1 MSIIHDAL
9 KKAQQQR
16 KQNTAGVPYNPP
28 ETKKK
33 PRIALIGIVAVFAVA
48 IVTYLYIPA
57 FHKQKTTISPR
68 SKAAASAP
76 GAVAVVNAAQNPSG
90 EQVRPQNAP
99 APSTAAKG
107 EQVPQS
113 KKAEPLRQQDPSPKK
128 SMPQPETTKL
138 PVAMKP
144 LAANTK
150 PLQAS
155 GADRENVRTAK
166 RPRAAGGQRPVEQE
180 SLDEGPVRRTVVKK
194 TEDEKIKAQY
204 NEALNIM
211 NSGRNREA
219 QRMFLAIIGRRPDHV
234 ESLNNLGV
242 ICASQGNRKD
252 ALGYFKKILDYRA
265 DYPKAYNNI
274 GLIMMSEDDPQLAE
288 EYFRKAISLD
298 PNGLEPYMN
307 LCALLRTQGKFQEAA
322 KALDAP
328 IKKNIKDP
336 LLFLSY
342 AVVKDNLGQ
351 TGEAVKYYR
360 QYLSLSKSSDAQ
372 RNGVLERL
380 RYLESSGK

>member
-16 KQNTAGVPYNPP
+16 KQNTAGAPYNPP
-28 ETKKK
+28 EAKKK
-33 PRIALIGIVAVFAVA
+33 PRIVLIGIVAVFAAA
-48 IVTYLYIPA
+48 IVAYLYIPA

-68 SKAAASAP
+68 PKAAASAP
-76 GAVAVVNAAQNPSG
+76 GTVAGVNPVQNPAG
-90 EQVRPQNAP
+90 EQVKPQNAP
-99 APSTAAKG
+99 APSAAAKT
-107 EQVPQS
+107 EQEPQS
-113 KKAEPLRQQDPSPKK
+113 KKAEPSQQGLSPKK
-128 SMPQPETTKL
+128 SVPQPETAKL
-138 PVAMKP
+138 PVTVKSMTANVKP
-144 LAANTK
+144 
-150 PLQAS
+150 PQAS
-155 GADRENVRTAK
+155 GADREDVRTVK
-166 RPRAAGGQRPVEQE
+166 RSRTAGGQRQAVQE
-180 SLDEGPVRRTVVKK
+180 PADEGPVRRTVVRK

-204 NEALNIM
+204 NEALNTM

-219 QRMFLAIIGRRPDHV
+219 QRMFLAIIARRPDHV

-242 ICASQGNRKD
+242 ICASQGNKKD
-252 ALGYFKKILDYRA
+252 ALGYFKKILDYRT
-265 DYPKAYNNI
+265 DYPRAYNNI

-307 LCALLRTQGKFQEAA
+307 LCALLRIQGKFQEAA
-322 KALDAP
+322 KVLDAP
-328 IKKNIKDP
+328 IKKNTKDP

-351 TGEAVKYYR
+351 SSEAVKYYR
-360 QYLSLSKSSDAQ
+360 QYLSTAKPSEV

-380 RYLESSGK
+380 RYLESGGK